1 MLTPPRA
8 AAVLAAALAGS
19 GAFALPA
26 PAHADARATLVELV
40 NAYRAAPQDCEG
52 RRTASLAPLA
62 PHPALARVQVSAGT
76 FLDLALERAGYAAER
91 ADAISVSGPGDAQ
104 AAMDAIVPK
113 YCATLLSAQFSAIG
127 IVQADASWLIVLARP
142 APPFALAQPLDARD
156 AGQRILAATN
166 LARAS
171 ARRCGEQWFAAAPAL
186 AWNAALANA
195 ARAHSEEMA
204 AQHYFSHRG
213 KDGGTA
219 AERATQ
225 AGYRWQGIGENIA
238 VGQESADDAVAGWLA
253 SPGHCANLM
262 KAGFSD
268 MGAAFGLTG
277 GAGRPRA
284 YWTQVFGKAR

>member
-1 MLTPPRA
+1 MNTTTRTPLRA
-8 AAVLAAALAGS
+8 AALLAAALSGT
-19 GAFALPA
+19 GAFAS
-26 PAHADARATLVELV
+26 PAHAEADARATLVDLV

-52 RRTASLAPLA
+52 RRMASVAPLT
-62 PHPALARVQVSAGT
+62 PHPALARVQVGVGT
-76 FLDLALERAGYAAER
+76 FLELALERAGYPVER
-91 ADAISVSGPGDAQ
+91 ADAISISGPRDAQ
-104 AAMDAIVPK
+104 AAMEAIVPK
-113 YCATLLSAQFSAIG
+113 YCAALLSAQFLAIG
-127 IVQADASWLIVLARP
+127 V
-142 APPFALAQPLDARD
+142 ALA
-156 AGQRILAATN
+156 G
-166 LARAS
+166 
-171 ARRCGEQWFAAAPAL
+171 
-186 AWNAALANA
+186 A

-238 VGQESADDAVAGWLA
+238 VGQESADDAVAGWLS

-268 MGAAFGLTG
+268 MGAAFALTS

-284 YWTQVFGKAR
+284 YWTQVFGKPR